1 MWNELLSYVEEAW
14 LALLSRFIRPDEER
28 LPLPFKLVDSAD
40 SPSGGHTSD
49 APPCATAPPPPTLP
63 ILTPALDCASSG
75 STSVR
80 VDEGTGLSLALQ
92 SRLQRSPGYRR
103 RNPLSC
109 VRIPNTPRDKGSP
122 AAVSP
127 SLRRVASPVALCI
140 SRCCTAFS
148 LIVLSMLHSYVS
160 SPRPWM
166 HLHGRRFPLL

>member
-1 MWNELLSYVEEAW
+1 MPWDELINPLWNELLSYVEDAW
-14 LALLSRFIRPDEER
+14 LTLYSRFIGPDEER

-40 SPSGGHTSD
+40 SPSSGGHTSD

-109 VRIPNTPRDKGSP
+109 VRIPNTPRDKGFP

-127 SLRRVASPVALCI
+127 SLRRSVFYPVASPVALFLLCLL
-140 SRCCTAFS
+140 SPPLDASAWAFS
-148 LIVLSMLHSYVS
+148 LH
-160 SPRPWM
+160 
-166 HLHGRRFPLL
+166 